1 MLQYNI
7 IRMTSLEQ
15 NNQNTILNHNPNSF
29 FYKSAQAY
37 QDMSNNS
44 IDIENN
50 CSDIGDTTWD
60 NNTVWNDKCNDKN
73 FPGNSSDCLKVA
85 NCKNYYETKELYGNK
100 NNYSAS
106 GQLYLDNR
114 QDYKKSMIDSINFT
128 VSSAFLVY
136 VIIKKAFE

>member
-1 MLQYNI
+1 
-7 IRMTSLEQ
+7 MTTLEQ
-15 NNQNTILNHNPNSF
+15 NNQNIILNHNPNSF

-50 CSDIGDTTWD
+50 CSTIGNPTTTWD
-60 NNTVWNDKCNDKN
+60 NNTVWYNKCNDEN
-73 FPGNSSDCLKVA
+73 FPVNSSDCLKVA
-85 NCKNYYETKELYGNK
+85 NCKNYYETKELYGNQ

-106 GQLYLDNR
+106 GQLYLDNT

-128 VSSAFLVY
+128 VSSVFLVY
-136 VIIKKAFE
+136 VIIKKALE